1 MKFLV
6 LPVLLLLS
14 GCLSVANRQNS
25 SQSEAQRTSYL
36 AAHDDWAFS
45 GRLAFAHAGKG
56 GSARIRWRQNGDTSD
71 VQISGPLAMGS
82 AHLRFN
88 AIQAQV
94 LDAAGQPVKTGTPE
108 ALLAE
113 LLQVPAPLPALP
125 QGLRAFWPDMPER
138 DAAASA
144 GTLRIA
150 EWSWRYADWRN
161 EPVRLPGQIEIER
174 GQTRLRLVI
183 DQWQE
188 LPRD

>member
-6 LPVLLLLS
+6 LPALLILT
-14 GCLSVANRQNS
+14 GCASVANRQIPVQN
-25 SQSEAQRTSYL
+25 EAQRTEYL
-36 AAHDDWAFS
+36 AAHEDWAFS

-56 GSARIRWRQNGDTSD
+56 GSARIRWQQTGGTSD
-71 VQISGPLAMGS
+71 VRISGPLAMGS
-82 AHLRFN
+82 AHLRFDT
-88 AIQAQV
+88 IQAQI

-125 QGLRAFWPDMPER
+125 QGLRAFWPGMPER

-144 GTLRIA
+144 GLVRIA
-150 EWSWRYADWRN
+150 EWSWRYADWRYV
-161 EPVRLPGQIEIER
+161 PVRLPGQIEVER
-174 GQTRLRLVI
+174 GETRLRLVI